1 MINKTGVQKMAKN
14 QYRVILNNK
23 NLTGLFARTHSADD
37 VEHKNNLRRNASR
50 KTDRTYNFL
59 NVIIY
64 TFIVI
69 DNRDEDYGKESFEV
83 DISFSKK
90 PKELKFNDMIESSL
104 PQKPQAKNRF
114 FPSFGKAT
122 AVFTKS
128 FPIKNGDNFFNIT
141 DNDLIDNWVKETCLP
156 DYEIKLE
163 ECA

>member
-23 NLTGLFARTHSADD
+23 NLTGYFARTYSADD
-37 VEHKNNLRRNASR
+37 IEHKNNLRRNASR
-50 KTDRTYNFL
+50 TTDRTYNFL

-64 TFIVI
+64 SFIVI
-69 DNRDEDYGKESFEV
+69 DNRNEDYGKERFV
-83 DISFSKK
+83 FDVSFSTK
-90 PKELKFNDMIESSL
+90 PKELKFDDLIESSL

-128 FPIKNGDNFFNIT
+128 FPVKNGDNFFNIT
-141 DNDLIDNWVKETCLP
+141 DNDLIDNWVKETWLP